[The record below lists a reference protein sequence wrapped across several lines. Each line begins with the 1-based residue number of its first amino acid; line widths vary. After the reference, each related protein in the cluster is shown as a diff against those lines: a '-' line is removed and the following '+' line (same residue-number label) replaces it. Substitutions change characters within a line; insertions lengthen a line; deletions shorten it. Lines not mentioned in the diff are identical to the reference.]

1 MQQPVK
7 TGSPTELAAQ
17 FRALADQWAAETGL
31 FSFDYQR
38 SRHPAY
44 RQILALGQPVIPLLL
59 QELQERPDHWF
70 GALTTLAGENP
81 IPPAAAGKFDQM
93 VAAWLDW
100 GRRQGYISLPPT
112 LPPPPAQ

>member
-7 TGSPTELAAQ
+7 TGSPTELATQ
-17 FRALADQWAAETGL
+17 FRALTDQWAAETGL

-44 RQILALGQPVIPLLL
+44 QQIIALGKPAIPLLL

-70 GALTTLAGENP
+70 GALTTLTGENP
-81 IPPAAAGKFDQM
+81 IPPAAAGQFDQM

-100 GRRQGYISLPPT
+100 GRQQGHIS
-112 LPPPPAQ
+112 